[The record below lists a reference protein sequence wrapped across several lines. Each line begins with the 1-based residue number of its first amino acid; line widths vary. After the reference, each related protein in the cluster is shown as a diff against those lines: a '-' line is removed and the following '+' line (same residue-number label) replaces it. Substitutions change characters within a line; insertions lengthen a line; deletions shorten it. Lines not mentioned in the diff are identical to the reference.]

1 MLICSTCS
9 EAVCSDGT
17 CLSRQQL
24 CNGVRDCHDGSDEED
39 CDELSF
45 RLVDGNE
52 ISGSLQVSFKGMWQP
67 VCAQNIGQDPA
78 DTICMNMNMGTPAN
92 VLAARVQ
99 NSFGWQLNCDGRC
112 SVRGFTFCQYGA
124 RIRCHSNK
132 PNVSGSCGLRRVS
145 GVARDPVV
153 VRYARVVG
161 GFETAAG
168 AFPWTAAVKAK
179 ATGAHHCGA
188 SVLDRTHLITA
199 AHCFEEDRRSTSY
212 IVVVGDWDNTMNE
225 GHEQTFNISRFYFYP
240 LYEDLFAHDLAII
253 EVDGPGIRFDEWT
266 QPICL
271 PPRDFT
277 YQTGRKCVVSGWGS
291 MGLSYPSRLQA
302 AVLPIIDRAECMNA
316 SRIYASM
323 SRSAFCAGYLH
334 GGVDSCQGDSG
345 GPLACQNGNGP
356 YVLAGVI
363 SWGDG
368 CAQRGQPGIYT
379 MVAPYLT
386 WIQGIV
392 KLR

>member
-1 MLICSTCS
+1 MK
-9 EAVCSDGT
+9 
-17 CLSRQQL
+17 Q
-24 CNGVRDCHDGSDEED
+24 
-39 CDELSF
+39 LSF

-78 DTICMNMNMGTPAN
+78 DTICRNMNMGTPAN
-92 VLAARVQ
+92 VLAARVL

-145 GVARDPVV
+145 GVARDPIV

-199 AHCFEEDRRSTSY
+199 AHCFE
-212 IVVVGDWDNTMNE
+212 
-225 GHEQTFNISRFYFYP
+225 
-240 LYEDLFAHDLAII
+240 
-253 EVDGPGIRFDEWT
+253 
-266 QPICL
+266 
-271 PPRDFT
+271 
-277 YQTGRKCVVSGWGS
+277 
-291 MGLSYPSRLQA
+291 
-302 AVLPIIDRAECMNA
+302 
-316 SRIYASM
+316 
-323 SRSAFCAGYLH
+323 
-334 GGVDSCQGDSG
+334 
-345 GPLACQNGNGP
+345 
-356 YVLAGVI
+356 
-363 SWGDG
+363 
-368 CAQRGQPGIYT
+368 
-379 MVAPYLT
+379 
-386 WIQGIV
+386 
-392 KLR
+392 

>member
-1 MLICSTCS
+1 MSCYTGLLQALFIQPDVSATVPSSEAERCQNSLGCYRFICSTCS
-9 EAVCSDGT
+9 EAVCTDGT
-17 CLSRQQL
+17 CLSRHQL
-24 CNGVRDCHDGSDEED
+24 CDGRRDCRDGSDEND

-45 RLVDGNE
+45 RLIDGSE
-52 ISGSLQVSFKGMWQP
+52 LSGDVQVSFKGMWQP
-67 VCAQNIGQDPA
+67 
-78 DTICMNMNMGTPAN
+78 T
-92 VLAARVQ
+92 
-99 NSFGWQLNCDGRC
+99 
-112 SVRGFTFCQYGA
+112 
-124 RIRCHSNK
+124 
-132 PNVSGSCGLRRVS
+132 
-145 GVARDPVV
+145 VARDPIVT
-153 VRYARVVG
+153 RYARVVG
-161 GFETAAG
+161 GFETASG
-168 AFPWTAAVKAK
+168 AFPWTAAIRNKI
-179 ATGAHHCGA
+179 TGAHHCGA

-199 AHCFEEDRRSTSY
+199 AHCFEEDRRVSSY
-212 IVVVGDWDNTMNE
+212 VVVVGEWDNSINE
-225 GHEQTFNISRFYFYP
+225 GHEQTLNISRFNFYP

-253 EVDGPGIRFDEWT
+253 EVAAPMRFDDWT

-291 MGLSYPSRLQA
+291 LGLEYPSRLQA
-302 AVLPIIDRAECMNA
+302 AVLPIIDRAECMNS

-345 GPLACQNGNGP
+345 GPLACQNENGP

-368 CAQRGQPGIYT
+368 CAQKGQPGIYT

-392 KLR
+392 KF